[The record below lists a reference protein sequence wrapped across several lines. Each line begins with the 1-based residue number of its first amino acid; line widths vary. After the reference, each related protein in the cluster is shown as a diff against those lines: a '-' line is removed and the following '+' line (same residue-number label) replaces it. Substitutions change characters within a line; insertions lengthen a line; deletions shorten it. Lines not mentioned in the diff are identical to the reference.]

1 MPTRVARRCTEML
14 PQETYFARDGVR
26 DMFWPH
32 AMNASAIA
40 QVRTYCHAL
49 YIDIDIRY
57 MRHDRCCH
65 DRCCNRAVAARSV
78 AAADHSGLF
87 GSSRGGRVATA

>member
-40 QVRTYCHAL
+40 QVGAHLLPCTIHRCRY
-49 YIDIDIRY
+49 RY
-57 MRHDRCCH
+57 MRN
-65 DRCCNRAVAARSV
+65 DRCCNRAIAATRS
-78 AAADHSGLF
+78 AAALPADHSGLF
-87 GSSRGGRVATA
+87 GSSRGCRVATA